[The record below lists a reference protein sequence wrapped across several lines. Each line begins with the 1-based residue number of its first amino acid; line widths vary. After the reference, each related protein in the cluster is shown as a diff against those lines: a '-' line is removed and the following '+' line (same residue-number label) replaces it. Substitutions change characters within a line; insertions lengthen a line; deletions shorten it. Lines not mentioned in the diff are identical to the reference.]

1 MVILGPFLVQISDIK
16 PPIDFLIF
24 FHSFQKDILVAHLCW
39 EYCHRW
45 DKDKSRL
52 QLLQVNYM
60 PLFNIFSD
68 KELGNTKFK
77 IFLIYRIL
85 MTA

>member
-1 MVILGPFLVQISDIK
+1 MVILGPFLAQISDIK

-52 QLLQVNYM
+52 QLLQVNYIL
-60 PLFNIFSD
+60 LFNIF
-68 KELGNTKFK
+68 
-77 IFLIYRIL
+77 LIKNEEIPSLKYF
-85 MTA
+85 

>member
-52 QLLQVNYM
+52 QLLQVNYIL
-60 PLFNIFSD
+60 LFNIF
-68 KELGNTKFK
+68 
-77 IFLIYRIL
+77 LIKNEEIPSLKYF
-85 MTA
+85 